1 MNISN
6 GHNGAQGHA
15 LPKNTIAVLLRMGCQ
30 RTVSE
35 SWTAPERPATCCSF
49 SFLNTPRRAELWMQ
63 TVCRVAALME
73 YLRADLTDIA
83 HSCALIE
90 GGAK

>member
-49 SFLNTPRRAELWMQ
+49 SFLNTLAGRNSG
-63 TVCRVAALME
+63 CRLCAGVAALME